1 MGHSGG
7 RSGKKPP
14 TDARIRDQLAHVD
27 FLGSFPTDP
36 PLTGLPEIAF
46 AGRSNVGKSSALNR
60 LLARKA
66 AARVSRTP
74 GRTQLIN
81 LFRIG
86 DAVCFVDLPGYGFAK
101 VPPAIRTAWKSMIDR
116 YLTMREDLRLVVV
129 LVDARL
135 PPQDLD
141 GAMID
146 ALAELQLPTL
156 VIATKI
162 DKLTRNE
169 RHQALAALIDG
180 FELPEDA
187 LVPFS
192 SVSGEGRDEVWD
204 RLEAVCE
211 G

>member
-1 MGHSGG
+1 MA
-7 RSGKKPP
+7 RS
-14 TDARIRDQLAHVD
+14 TRIRDRLAHVE
-27 FLGSFPTDP
+27 FFGSFPADP
-36 PLTGLPEIAF
+36 PPVGLPEIAF
-46 AGRSNVGKSSALNR
+46 AGRSNVGKSSALNC
-60 LLARKA
+60 LLARRG

-86 DAVCFVDLPGYGFAK
+86 GAVSFADLPGYGFAK
-101 VPPAIRTAWKSMIDR
+101 VPPEVRIAWKKMIDR
-116 YLTMREDLRLVVV
+116 YLSMRDDLKLVVV

-135 PPQDLD
+135 PPQELD
-141 GAMID
+141 VAMVD

-169 RHQALAALIDG
+169 RHGALAALIDG
-180 FELPEDA
+180 LDLPEDA

-192 SVSGEGRDEVWD
+192 AVSGEGRDEVWD
-204 RLEAVCE
+204 RLESVVE
-211 G
+211 V